1 MDRTDEQ
8 KMFQEPTKVMLG
20 GREFGVNP
28 LVIKYSRPWRKR
40 VIELVSGL
48 PKYMK
53 VTTDNPE
60 AFAEA
65 IKVMMVDSQDE
76 IIDLFFEY
84 ARDLDRNEIEDIA
97 TEAEIAVAFEVVMNL
112 AFPLSETLPAVMS
125 PQKSQSAKA

>member
-112 AFPLSETLPAVMS
+112 AFPLSETLPAVMT
-125 PQKSQSAKA
+125 PQKSQ

>member
-125 PQKSQSAKA
+125 PQKSQSAKV

>member
-97 TEAEIAVAFEVVMNL
+97 TEAQIAVAFEVVMNL
-112 AFPLSETLPAVMS
+112 AFPLSETLPAVMT
-125 PQKSQSAKA
+125 PQKSQ

>member
-125 PQKSQSAKA
+125 PQKSQ

>member
-8 KMFQEPTKVMLG
+8 KMFQESTIVMLG
-20 GREFGVNP
+20 GKEYKVAP

-65 IKVMMVDSQDE
+65 IKVMMVDSQNE

-97 TEAEIAVAFEVVMNL
+97 TEAQIAVAFEVVMNL

-125 PQKSQSAKA
+125 PQKSQSAKV